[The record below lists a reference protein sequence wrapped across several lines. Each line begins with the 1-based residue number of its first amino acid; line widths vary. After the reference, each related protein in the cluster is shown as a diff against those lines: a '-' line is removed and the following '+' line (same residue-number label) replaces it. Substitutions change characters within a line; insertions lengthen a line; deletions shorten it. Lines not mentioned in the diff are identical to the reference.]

1 MIKKRLPSTIQ
12 THMKNYARKHKLPF
26 GKRHQEADARKL
38 GVRRRN
44 NEQNVNVSYRNIDL
58 FINFFLLGFQVV
70 NRHPSFDGL
79 RP

>member
-1 MIKKRLPSTIQ
+1 
-12 THMKNYARKHKLPF
+12 MKNYARKHQLPF
-26 GKRHQEADARKL
+26 GKKRQEADARKF
-38 GVRRRN
+38 GVRRRS
-44 NEQNVNVSYRNIDL
+44 NEQNANVMNRNIDL